1 MRIGFLGL
9 GVMGTPMA
17 AHLARAG
24 YEVCGWSR
32 SDRNHAAA
40 RTAGI
45 NVCEAVDEVFAA
57 CDTLILMLAN
67 DDAIDSVLD
76 RHGAAFGER
85 VEGRRLI
92 NMGTSSAAYSQALAE
107 QIRAAGGRYVEAPV
121 SGSRVQAE
129 AAQLVAEVGQRLVA
143 LLAGADVD
151 LAAAAPLVAPMGR
164 QTVCCGAVP
173 SALRMKLAVN
183 LYLITLVTGLAE
195 AVYFAEAHGIELD
208 RFAQVLNAGPMASEV
223 SRIKLDKMI
232 RGDFSVQAS
241 ITDVRKNSGLVAA
254 AAHEVGM
261 HAPLIDASDALFA
274 QALASG
280 SGALDMAAVLQAVR
294 AGPTG
299 TGRR

>member
-1 MRIGFLGL
+1 MMGALRPADVHHAHRIPGTW
-9 GVMGTPMA
+9 VMGTPMA

-85 VEGRRLI
+85 VEGLLI
-92 NMGTSSAAYSQALAE
+92 NMGTSSAAYSLALAE
-107 QIRAAGGRYVEAPV
+107 QIRAAGDRYVEAPV

-129 AAQLVAEVGQRLVA
+129 AARLVI

-254 AAHEVGM
+254 AAHEGM
-261 HAPLIDASDALFA
+261 HAPDRRQRRAVRTGTGVRI
-274 QALASG
+274 
-280 SGALDMAAVLQAVR
+280 GALDMAVLQAVR

>member
-40 RTAGI
+40 RAAGI
-45 NVCEAVDEVFAA
+45 NVCEAVDEVFAV

-76 RHGAAFGER
+76 RNTPAFPAR
-85 VEGRRLI
+85 VKGRLVI
-92 NMGTSSAAYSQALAE
+92 NMGTSSAAYSQTLGE

-129 AAQLVAEVGQRLVA
+129 SAQLVIMLAGDAADVAEA
-143 LLAGADVD
+143 SHLLA
-151 LAAAAPLVAPMGR
+151 PLGR
-164 QTVCCGAVP
+164 QCVACGQVP
-173 SALRMKLAVN
+173 AALRMKLAVN
-183 LYLITLVTGLAE
+183 LYLITLVTALGE
-195 AVYFAEAHGIELD
+195 AVHFAEVHGIALE
-208 RFAQVLNAGPMASEV
+208 RFAEVLNAGPMASEV

-232 RGDFSVQAS
+232 QQDFTVQAS
-241 ITDVRKNSGLVAA
+241 ITDVLKNSGLVAG
-254 AAHEVGM
+254 AAHEAGM
-261 HAPLIDASDALFA
+261 QAPLIDASDALFA
-274 QALASG
+274 RAQRLG
-280 SGALDMAAVLQAVR
+280 LGGLDMAAVLQAIR
-294 AGPTG
+294 GGPQATSG
-299 TGRR
+299 A